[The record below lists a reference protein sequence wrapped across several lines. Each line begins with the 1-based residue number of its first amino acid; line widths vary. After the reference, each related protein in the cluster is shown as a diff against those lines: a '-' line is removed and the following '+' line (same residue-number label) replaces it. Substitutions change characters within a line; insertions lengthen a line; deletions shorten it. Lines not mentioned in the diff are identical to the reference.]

1 MGKRYLL
8 VCSRYLSTVEKRA
21 QIKFN
26 QSVCKT
32 DLTGGH
38 LFKVDNRDT
47 DEFQVI
53 YFEGK
58 ITCRISPGRKVVIEA
73 ADIKFKCCKCLY
85 Q

>member
-1 MGKRYLL
+1 MEWENDI
-8 VCSRYLSTVEKRA
+8 YLSAYTVEKRA